1 MISAG
6 WRVAAPCLG
15 QPMVICLFSPSSSDV
30 DRARSVGRRTASR
43 RKDLVLRLQSLHS
56 SVCRLSDSRR
66 YCNLDQKFG
75 GGNVVRIAFD
85 VVARSLVKG
94 HKGGT

>member
-1 MISAG
+1 MLT
-6 WRVAAPCLG
+6 VLG
-15 QPMVICLFSPSSSDV
+15 
-30 DRARSVGRRTASR
+30 RSTDSR
-43 RKDLVLRLQSLHS
+43 RKDLVLRLHSLS
-56 SVCRLSDSRR
+56 TLLFAVCPTVDR